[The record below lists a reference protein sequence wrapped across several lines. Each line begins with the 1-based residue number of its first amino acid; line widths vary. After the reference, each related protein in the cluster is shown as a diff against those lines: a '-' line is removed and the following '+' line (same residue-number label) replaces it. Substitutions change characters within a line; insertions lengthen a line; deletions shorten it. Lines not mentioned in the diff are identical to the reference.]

1 MIEVSNLSKYY
12 GDRQALAGISFRIE
26 KGEIVGLLGLN
37 GAGKSTALKIL
48 AGYLL
53 PTAGEVRIDGIDVV
67 ADPERMRARIGFLP
81 EVPPLYP
88 EMTPREFLTW
98 LARLRAFPSAQL
110 DARVASVLDRTALTD
125 RADDPIQTLS
135 LGYRKRVGI
144 AQAIVHNPALVILDE
159 PISGLD
165 PQQIKQMRELIRG
178 LGGEH
183 TVLISSHIL
192 TEVEETCDDL
202 LMLDAGRVVAQGT
215 EAEILALVA
224 PGRGVELSFRAAA
237 SEATSFLTGL
247 PGVVGV
253 QLLTDEDGV
262 VSYRLDLAGDTRESI
277 ASAVVG
283 RGWGL
288 RRLDGAGN
296 ALESVFLT
304 LTGRGAQA

>member
-1 MIEVSNLSKYY
+1 MIEVSNLTKFY
-12 GDRQALAGISFRIE
+12 GDRKALAGISFTIQP
-26 KGEIVGLLGLN
+26 GQIVGLLGLN

-53 PTAGEVRIDGIDVV
+53 PTAGSVRIDGTDVV

-81 EVPPLYP
+81 EVPPLYG
-88 EMTPREFLTW
+88 EMTPRSFLGW
-98 LARLRAFPSAQL
+98 LARLRGLPAADVPS
-110 DARVASVLDRTALTD
+110 RVAQVLERTVLTE

-178 LGGEH
+178 LRGDH

-192 TEVEETCDDL
+192 TEVEETCDHL

-215 EAEILALVA
+215 EQQILGQVLPGRRIALAVRAAGSDALPFMRGLVGVSEAALVA
-224 PGRGVELSFRAAA
+224 
-237 SEATSFLTGL
+237 EA
-247 PGVVGV
+247 
-253 QLLTDEDGV
+253 DGV
-262 VSYRLDLAGDTRESI
+262 ASFELTLASDQRESI
-277 ASAVVG
+277 AAAVVG

-288 RRLDGAGN
+288 RRLDAAGS
-296 ALESVFLT
+296 ALEDVFLT
-304 LTGRGAQA
+304 LTGRGGQA